1 MGQSSRK
8 ERLTDKDSSARGRD
22 NPEERKPEGTE
33 IPGGTGKGLEKE
45 HSTPGPPARPRG
57 TRVLPPAGAR
67 HHGRS
72 ILGWPKAEMDAQK
85 ANTNSSTVDPLLALK
100 TTVLQ
105 VREISEPLWTKR
117 WSLKDCPLPAPRLTP
132 ATAGPASAAWTT
144 GPTSVAAPAPPGAV
158 SRHVPCRSPAKA
170 QLQPRSSEGPKR
182 LMLGSNV
189 STLPWRITINYSL
202 CAGYFSKIQAVRCH
216 LMP

>member
-45 HSTPGPPARPRG
+45 HSIPGAPARPRA
-57 TRVLPPAGAR
+57 TRLLPPAGAR

-72 ILGWPKAEMDAQK
+72 TLGWPKAEMATQK

-100 TTVLQ
+100 TMVLQ
-105 VREISEPLWTKR
+105 AE
-117 WSLKDCPLPAPRLTP
+117 A
-132 ATAGPASAAWTT
+132 AGPGNLRATLDQAVEPEGLSSTHPMPRAGHRRASQRCMDHRPHQR
-144 GPTSVAAPAPPGAV
+144 GHSSPTRRSQLARTLQEPNQTSAPALLLRGGQAPDGREQRQHAAMAN
-158 SRHVPCRSPAKA
+158 HY
-170 QLQPRSSEGPKR
+170 QLQLVHGIF
-182 LMLGSNV
+182 L
-189 STLPWRITINYSL
+189 
-202 CAGYFSKIQAVRCH
+202 
-216 LMP
+216 